1 MNRTIHDDAVADEQP
16 ELELYLPG
24 TPSLEM
30 LSRLEGL
37 VGRLKN

>member
-1 MNRTIHDDAVADEQP
+1 MSRTIHDDAVADEQP

-30 LSRLEGL
+30 LERLEGFL
-37 VGRLKN
+37 VRLTN